1 MSNMQLSVRME
12 KNLRL
17 KYPSKVGLINEI
29 EIWGIEILVCK
40 NPRNKGIVRKRVC

>member
-1 MSNMQLSVRME
+1 MSDTQLSICME
-12 KNLRL
+12 KNFRL

-40 NPRNKGIVRKRVC
+40 NPRNKVIVRKRVC